1 MQPKTDVTPDEFIKH
16 CEEKH
21 EAKLIP
27 YWKLRHP
34 PNWDEFKEGF
44 EDLGGEAPDDL
55 AERQEESRKRKYWEN
70 RARKLAATPNITKDE
85 VLTAM
90 SGVSLNAELVELLKE
105 HMKRAK

>member
-1 MQPKTDVTPDEFIKH
+1 MQAISDVTPDEFIKH
-16 CEEKH
+16 CEEKY

-27 YWKLRHP
+27 YWKLPHP

-44 EDLGGEAPDDL
+44 KDLGGKAPDDL
-55 AERQEESRKRKYWEN
+55 AERQEESRKREYWEN